1 MMQLLYWKKEDEE
14 AVSDFEW
21 KQKIQTNKNNKHGEG
36 LKTKWEQQIF
46 ISKLFPSYWHCI
58 VAGLPIFAEGKLS
71 QTGHTHSTRQQQN
84 DCVHTTQ
91 EMQIHAGIYVTA
103 LNCCMKSVKKTQ
115 FWQNGNEKDYCTCCE
130 GSSLLLWKHYRTGE
144 DIVSL
149 VKMIKTSHVH

>member
-103 LNCCMKSVKKTQ
+103 LNCCMKSVKKHSFDRMEMKRITVPAVR
-115 FWQNGNEKDYCTCCE
+115 GPLSYC
-130 GSSLLLWKHYRTGE
+130 GSIIGQVRT
-144 DIVSL
+144 
-149 VKMIKTSHVH
+149 